1 MQKQLERMNKAREEK
16 ERIKKM
22 TERGIPK
29 SNRQNI
35 PPAQADQQ

>member
-16 ERIKKM
+16 ERVKRM

-29 SNRQNI
+29 SSK
-35 PPAQADQQ
+35 PAMATSTMA